1 MESTFLPS
9 CGLEPIYNSKAMAF
23 LHRTK
28 CPPCCNVVNFLGIQ
42 NRYPKY
48 ARRYTQHR
56 MLISHICSST
66 VIIIT
71 KIVSLWN
78 EIDDFTCIKHIKIN
92 SVIAICY
99 S

>member
-1 MESTFLPS
+1 MESRFLPS
-9 CGLEPIYNSKAMAF
+9 CGLEPIYNSKAMTF
-23 LHRTK
+23 LHWKK
-28 CPPCCNVVNFLGIQ
+28 CPPCHNVVNFLGNQ
-42 NRYPKY
+42 NAYRMY

-56 MLISHICSST
+56 MLISHMCSSIG
-66 VIIIT
+66 IIIA

-78 EIDDFTCIKHIKIN
+78 EIDDFTCIKHIKIH